1 MARLEAV
8 VGAAGGG
15 RRVRTVS
22 PHRKESSRP
31 GQLFGHLGSRQS
43 PLPTLT
49 TTSDSLA
56 WQLKYVY
63 NYGITM
69 LGQGLV
75 SSEQRGSSN
84 LANSNKILVIQN
96 S

>member
-31 GQLFGHLGSRQS
+31 GQLFGQSHGHLGSRQ
-43 PLPTLT
+43 LPFTTLT

-75 SSEQRGSSN
+75 SLEQRGSSKF
-84 LANSNKILVIQN
+84 S
-96 S
+96 